1 MFAKQEEVEIY
12 GSLKF
17 RELPLKGTMR
27 KHFRPNITDLGEQ
40 DPIRMDTRMDTRN
53 VSLPV
58 ILACPGLILRVG

>member
-40 DPIRMDTRMDTRN
+40 NPIRMDTRN
-53 VSLPV
+53 FFLPV

>member
-27 KHFRPNITDLGEQ
+27 KHFRPNITDLGQQ
-40 DPIRMDTRMDTRN
+40 DSIRMDTRN
-53 VSLPV
+53 FSLPV